1 MLGFLSLFSLAGWFA
16 PAVEAPAPTPI
27 EVIEASVI
35 DRGFNQTIAKVEGM
49 VWDQRAQ
56 SLARKHGL
64 SLVNV
69 TWEDTGRSKGSSMG
83 PNISDMTI
91 GVRDAHGALHPMPVF
106 RFDNFNDKTADIKA
120 DNFFVRTGNED
131 GKPLEPTSLQDLLSN
146 VKDYLHHPRGY
157 KNSDDSLLASRD
169 SHFLVSAQAAFLPI
183 PKNGEAT
190 FTPVLYNYQSY
201 PGNPAVM
208 TIVATRRHQHSSG

>member
-1 MLGFLSLFSLAGWFA
+1 MLGILSLFSLAGWFT
-16 PAVEAPAPTPI
+16 PTVQAPAPAPI
-27 EVIEASVI
+27 EIIEASVI

-69 TWEDTGRSKGSSMG
+69 SWEDTGRHKGSSVG

-91 GVRDAHGALHPMPVF
+91 GVRDAHGSLHPMPVF

-120 DNFFVRTGNED
+120 DNFYVRTGNED
-131 GKPLEPTSLQDLLSN
+131 GKPLEPTSLKDLLETS
-146 VKDYLHHPRGY
+146 KTIYIILEAI
-157 KNSDDSLLASRD
+157 KTATI
-169 SHFLVSAQAAFLPI
+169 HFSQAAI
-183 PKNGEAT
+183 VT
-190 FTPVLYNYQSY
+190 SWSVRRRRSY
-201 PGNPAVM
+201 PSLRTA
-208 TIVATRRHQHSSG
+208 RQHSPPFCTTTKAIQGTLR